1 MDAHIVGWGHTPFG
15 RMSES
20 VEELVCQAA
29 KEAISH
35 ANIDPKEIDGIWLG
49 HYNGGLVPDGFISSL
64 ALQVSPDLRF
74 TPATRLENACAS
86 GSAAVFAARNAIKA
100 GTAKVTLVIGVEKM
114 TAKDTKGVAESLMTA
129 SYQAEEGGITFPQV
143 FGRYADAYFQAHGD
157 KSEILARIAAKNH
170 TNSVKNPLAQMQ
182 KDVGFDFCN
191 LVSEKNPLVAPPLRL
206 TDCSLIS
213 DGAAA
218 LIMVA
223 DDMSNDFDRAVSFK
237 AGVQVNDFLPMS
249 SRDILKFEGPAE
261 AFRKAFSEAKIEV
274 SDLDFAEIHDCF
286 TIAELLIYEAMGL
299 AKPGRGSDLVLDG
312 TVHSDGALPINLSG
326 GLKAKG
332 HPVGATGVSMHA
344 LTAAQISGEAGTLQ
358 KEGASLGCIFNMGGS
373 GVANY
378 CSILENA
385 GI

>member
-64 ALQVSPDLRF
+64 ALQVSPDLRY

-261 AFRKAFSEAKIEV
+261 AFRRAFSEAKIDV
-274 SDLDFAEIHDCF
+274 SDLDFAEVHDCF

>member
-35 ANIDPKEIDGIWLG
+35 ANIDPKEIDSIWLG
-49 HYNGGLVPDGFISSL
+49 HYNGGLVSDGFISSL

-86 GSAAVFAARNAIKA
+86 GSAAVFAARNAIQA
-100 GTAKVTLVIGVEKM
+100 RTAKVTLVIGVEKM

-143 FGRYADAYFQAHGD
+143 FGRYADVYFQAYGD

-191 LVSEKNPLVAPPLRL
+191 LVSEKNPIVASPLRL

-249 SRDILKFEGPAE
+249 SRDILKFEGPTE
-261 AFRKAFSEAKIEV
+261 AFRRAFMEAKIEV
-274 SDLDFAEIHDCF
+274 SDLDFAEVHDCF

-344 LTAAQISGEAGTLQ
+344 LTASQISGEAGTLQ
-358 KEGASLGCIFNMGGS
+358 KDGAGLGCIFNMGGS

-385 GI
+385 G

>member
-249 SRDILKFEGPAE
+249 SRDILKFEGPTE
-261 AFRKAFSEAKIEV
+261 AFRRAFSEAKIDV
-274 SDLDFAEIHDCF
+274 SDLDFAEVHDCF

-299 AKPGRGSDLVLDG
+299 AKTGRGSDLVLDG

-358 KEGASLGCIFNMGGS
+358 KEGANLGCIFNMGGS